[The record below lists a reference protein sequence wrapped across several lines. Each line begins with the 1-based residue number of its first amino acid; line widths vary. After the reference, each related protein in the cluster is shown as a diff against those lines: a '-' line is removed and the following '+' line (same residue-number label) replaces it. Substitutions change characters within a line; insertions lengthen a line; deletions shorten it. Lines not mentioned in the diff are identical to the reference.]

1 MVNGA
6 PNRMWSDNET
16 VRDLVNFSYV
26 AEIAAERI
34 VGARGEPLSI
44 GLSGDWGVGKSS
56 MMRLLRISLEGRTD
70 LNVRFVEFNAWL
82 YQNYD
87 DARAALME
95 AITAAI
101 VDHAVEHKA
110 TLSEKT
116 WARATKLLGRVK
128 KLRVLGLVGTA
139 ALDYYTHGHATGL
152 LAGSMAAFGGLTD
165 GSVSASDVDKA
176 KTVASAALKG
186 GKELLADKSPEAAD
200 AAEEETPRKAIQ
212 AFRDDLEAS
221 LSEMGITLVVL
232 IDDLDRCLPKTAIA
246 TLEAMRLFLFLK
258 HTAFVIAADEGMIRQ
273 AVRTHFED
281 VTLTD
286 DLVTNYFDK
295 LIQLPIRVPPLGTQ
309 EVRSYLMMLFVDAN
323 PDLTA
328 EQKEKARTAVCK
340 RLSETWKGGRVDKA
354 FLSSEIE
361 NCPPALTNRLALAER
376 IAPILTTSPSIRGNP
391 RLIKRFLNTLTMRL
405 SMARLQNVAVDE
417 EVLVKLL
424 LFERCGDKN
433 AYAELLRSVNESDE
447 GHAEILRDREAR
459 ARGEE
464 GAPALDKPWSDS
476 FLAGWLALDPP
487 LADQDL
493 RGALYVGRESHPIIS
508 RADELSS
515 DAAAVLEMLLRLTSA
530 SPTVDAE
537 VASLPKQEIAKLTD
551 KVLARARLEMSWG
564 VPGILNAMQSLAG
577 AAPQAAA
584 SIIAFLSEVPPA
596 QVKPSIVPRLSTTP
610 WGQRVLAALAGRSG
624 ISTPVQRAIAAA
636 GKGAA

>member
-1 MVNGA
+1 
-6 PNRMWSDNET
+6 MWSDNET
-16 VRDLVNFSYV
+16 IRDLVNFSHV

-44 GLSGDWGVGKSS
+44 GISGDWGVGKSS
-56 MMRLLRISLEGRTD
+56 MMRLLRISLEDRTD
-70 LNVRFVEFNAWL
+70 LNVKFVEFNAWL

-101 VDHAVEHKA
+101 VDHAVEHKE
-110 TLSEKT
+110 TLPEKT
-116 WARATKLLGRVK
+116 WTRATKLLGRVK

-152 LAGSMAAFGGLTD
+152 LAGGMAAFGGLTD
-165 GSVSASDVDKA
+165 GSVSASDVEKA
-176 KTVASAALKG
+176 KTVASDALKG
-186 GKELLADKSPEAAD
+186 GKDLVADKPSEAA
-200 AAEEETPRKAIQ
+200 AAATADDETPRKAIQ

-221 LSEMGITLVVL
+221 LSEMDITLVVL

-281 VTLTD
+281 VALTD

-309 EVRSYLMMLFVDAN
+309 EVRSYLMMLFVDAD

-328 EQKEKARTAVCK
+328 EQKENARTAVCK

-354 FLSSEIE
+354 FLSGEIE

-376 IAPILTTSPSIRGNP
+376 IAPILTTSQNIRGNP

-405 SMARLQNVAVDE
+405 SMARLQGVAVDE

-424 LFERCGDKN
+424 LFERCGDKD
-433 AYAELLRSVNESDE
+433 AYGELLRSVNESDE
-447 GHAEILRDREAR
+447 GHAEILNDREAS

-464 GAPALDKPWSDS
+464 AAPVLDKPWSDP

-487 LADQDL
+487 LAGQDL
-493 RGALYVGRESHPIIS
+493 RGALYVSRESHPIIS

-515 DAAAVLEMLLRLTSA
+515 DAASVLEMLLRLTSA

-537 VASLPKQEIAKLTD
+537 VESLPKQELAKLTD
-551 KVLARARLEMSWG
+551 KVLARARQETAWG

-577 AAPQAAA
+577 ASPQAAA
-584 SIIAFLSEVPPA
+584 SIVAFLSEVPPA

-610 WGQRVLAALAGRSG
+610 WGQRVLAALASRSG
-624 ISTPVQRAIAAA
+624 ISTPVQKAIATA
-636 GKGAA
+636 GKGTA